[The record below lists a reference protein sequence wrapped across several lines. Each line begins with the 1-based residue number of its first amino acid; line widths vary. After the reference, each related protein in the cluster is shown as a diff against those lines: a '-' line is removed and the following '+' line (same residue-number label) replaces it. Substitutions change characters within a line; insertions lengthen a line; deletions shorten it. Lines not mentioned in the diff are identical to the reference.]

1 MTVLHEN
8 LLMFCFIVKLIEVC
22 TSRNHRE
29 TIKNLTEFQKI
40 HVALIFSVVLWGGMF
55 VAYAYLLPTVSA
67 TEIITIRFVLVSI
80 SFLIVFV
87 LVKKSRPKIPREKF
101 GRLVLLAGIG
111 IPGSQLPA
119 IHSQNYLSPSLASV
133 LVTTSPAWAAV
144 LSGWVL
150 RERLRGIQ
158 IAGFAIAFGG
168 AAIVITFGSG
178 SGALSVDN
186 PWGAALCL
194 LAPFTWAVF
203 NVLYKREFGNLDPF
217 STIGVCLII
226 GSFVM
231 IPFYR
236 SAARSL
242 GEFSGSQWGWM
253 IYTALAGTV
262 LAYYLWYWALQRL
275 EANKTM
281 SYNYAVPISALLWSW
296 LVMGILPSLISILGG
311 VILIGGVYLTQT
323 QRSVKRKGER
333 LEIH

>member
-1 MTVLHEN
+1 
-8 LLMFCFIVKLIEVC
+8 
-22 TSRNHRE
+22 
-29 TIKNLTEFQKI
+29 
-40 HVALIFSVVLWGGMF
+40 MF

-80 SFLIVFV
+80 SFSVVF
-87 LVKKSRPKIPREKF
+87 LFVKRARPRIPPKKF
-101 GRLVLLAGIG
+101 GRLALLAAIG

-144 LSGWVL
+144 LSGWIL
-150 RERLRGIQ
+150 RERLRKTQ
-158 IAGFAIAFGG
+158 IAGFFIAFAG
-168 AAIVITFGSG
+168 AAIVIVFGSG

-194 LAPFTWAVF
+194 VAPFTWAVF

-231 IPFYR
+231 IPFYK
-236 SAARSL
+236 SAVESL
-242 GEFSGSQWGWM
+242 ENISGSQWGWM
-253 IYTALAGTV
+253 IYTAIGGTV

-296 LVMGILPSLISILGG
+296 LVMGIFPSLISVLGG
-311 VILIGGVYLTQT
+311 IILVGGVYLTQT
-323 QRSVKRKGER
+323 QMFYKIKDGSHD
-333 LEIH
+333 LD

>member
-1 MTVLHEN
+1 MTN
-8 LLMFCFIVKLIEVC
+8 
-22 TSRNHRE
+22 T
-29 TIKNLTEFQKI
+29 LTEFQKI
-40 HVALIFSVVLWGGMF
+40 HLALISSVALWGGMF

-80 SFLIVFV
+80 SFLIVFA
-87 LVKKSRPKIPREKF
+87 LVKKSRPKVPREKF
-101 GRLVLLAGIG
+101 GRLILLAAIG

-144 LSGWVL
+144 LSGWIL
-150 RERLRGIQ
+150 REKLRKIQ
-158 IAGFAIAFGG
+158 IAGFAIAFFG
-168 AAIVITFGSG
+168 AAIVIIFGSG

-194 LAPFTWAVF
+194 IAPFTWAIF
-203 NVLYKREFGNLDPF
+203 NVLYKREFGDLDPF
-217 STIGVCLII
+217 STIGICLII

-231 IPFYR
+231 IPFYK
-236 SAARSL
+236 SAGNSL
-242 GEFSGSQWGWM
+242 SEFSGSQWGWM
-253 IYTALAGTV
+253 IYTAIGGTV

-296 LVMGILPSLISILGG
+296 LVMGIFPSIISILGG
-311 VILIGGVYLTQT
+311 IILVGGVYLTQT
-323 QRSVKRKGER
+323 QRTVKRKGGS
-333 LEIH
+333 LEIK

>member
-1 MTVLHEN
+1 M
-8 LLMFCFIVKLIEVC
+8 
-22 TSRNHRE
+22 
-29 TIKNLTEFQKI
+29 TEFQKI
-40 HVALIFSVVLWGGMF
+40 HLALISAVVLWGGMF

-80 SFLIVFV
+80 SFLIVFA
-87 LVKKSRPKIPREKF
+87 LVKKSRPKIPQKKF
-101 GRLVLLAGIG
+101 GRLILLAAIG

-144 LSGWVL
+144 LSGWIL
-150 RERLRGIQ
+150 REKLRNVQ
-158 IAGFAIAFGG
+158 IAGFAIAFFG
-168 AAIVITFGSG
+168 AAIVITYGSG

-194 LAPFTWAVF
+194 IAPFTWAVF
-203 NVLYKREFGNLDPF
+203 NVLYKREFGDLDPF

-231 IPFYR
+231 IPFYK
-236 SAARSL
+236 SAGNSL
-242 GEFSGSQWGWM
+242 SEFSGSQWGWM
-253 IYTALAGTV
+253 IYTAIGGTV

-296 LVMGILPSLISILGG
+296 LVMGIFPSTISIIGG
-311 VILIGGVYLTQT
+311 IILVGGVYLTQT
-323 QRSVKRKGER
+323 QRSVKRKDES
-333 LEIH
+333 LEI

>member
-1 MTVLHEN
+1 
-8 LLMFCFIVKLIEVC
+8 MFI
-22 TSRNHRE
+22 
-29 TIKNLTEFQKI
+29 
-40 HVALIFSVVLWGGMF
+40 
-55 VAYAYLLPTVSA
+55 
-67 TEIITIRFVLVSI
+67 
-80 SFLIVFV
+80 
-87 LVKKSRPKIPREKF
+87 LVKKTRPKIPREKF
-101 GRLVLLAGIG
+101 SRLVLLAAIG

-144 LSGWVL
+144 LSGWIL

-158 IAGFAIAFGG
+158 IAGFTIAFAG

-231 IPFYR
+231 IPFYS
-236 SAARSL
+236 SAAGSL
-242 GEFSGSQWGWM
+242 GEFSGSQWVWM
-253 IYTALAGTV
+253 IYTAIGGTV

-296 LVMGILPSLISILGG
+296 LVMGILPSSLSILGG
-311 VILIGGVYLTQT
+311 VILVGGVYLTQT
-323 QRSVKRKGER
+323 QRLVKRKGER
-333 LEIH
+333 LEFN